1 MRRLEAFSVNVLGC
15 QSTGLL
21 QLGLASGAVGL
32 GSRLVIGIEWRV
44 SVLRDAT
51 LPAKAEERPLGRVGC
66 ITVSARSAASSAVS
80 LERLPA
86 DSAALIVVGNPSL
99 NLLM

>member
-44 SVLRDAT
+44 SVLRDAER
-51 LPAKAEERPLGRVGC
+51 PVMAKARPLGRVGC
-66 ITVSARSAASSAVS
+66 ITVFAINAASSAV
-80 LERLPA
+80 LLKRVPV
-86 DSAALIVVGNPSL
+86 DSAALIAVGSPSL